1 MTPCGTRHWRA
12 TFRDV
17 KSPVRAW
24 LPAIGWATLL
34 FVLSS
39 IPGAAFPQVPGWHVD
54 KLVHALLYF
63 VLGFFCARALGAT
76 TRITGGTLVLLA
88 TLIATGY
95 GVTDELHQLLTPR
108 RSCDWRDVVAD
119 GAGALIGAGIAVA
132 AIAHSNRRG
141 KVTPAV

>member
-1 MTPCGTRHWRA
+1 M
-12 TFRDV
+12 
-17 KSPVRAW
+17 KSPRRAW

-54 KLVHALLYF
+54 KLVHAFLYF
-63 VLGFFCARALGAT
+63 VLGFFCARALRAT
-76 TRITGGTLVLLA
+76 TRATGAALALLA

-119 GAGALIGAGIAVA
+119 GAGALLGAGVAVT

-141 KVTPAV
+141 KITPAV

>member
-1 MTPCGTRHWRA
+1 
-12 TFRDV
+12 V
-17 KSPVRAW
+17 KRPLRAW

-39 IPGAAFPQVPGWHVD
+39 IPGAAFPQVPGWHAD

-63 VLGFFCARALGAT
+63 VLGFLCARAFAAT
-76 TRITGGTLVLLA
+76 TRMTGASLALVATLVA
-88 TLIATGY
+88 TAY

-119 GAGALIGAGIAVA
+119 GAGALLGAGA
-132 AIAHSNRRG
+132 AITVIAHSNRRG